1 MRKRGSM
8 YIQVKVIQMCL
19 MMTILPFFYCYI
31 NLDSRKIW
39 VFIRNMTFLCSQVIT
54 KKSQFQL
61 QKQFSTD
68 FLLPTDD
75 DDLSKFLQ
83 TENLSQCVKKRKKSH
98 IVYTYFSLNMWT
110 YCLKAPTNLNYDNKC
125 VFYVAQCAKDI
136 IKNSLP
142 LKTKKNLL

>member
-1 MRKRGSM
+1 M

-19 MMTILPFFYCYI
+19 MMTIQPFFYCYI

-39 VFIRNMTFLCSQVIT
+39 VFIRNMTFLFSQVIT

-68 FLLPTDD
+68 FLVPTDD
-75 DDLSKFLQ
+75 DDLSKYSCRLKICH
-83 TENLSQCVKKRKKSH
+83 NVSKMKKISH
-98 IVYTYFSLNMWT
+98 CFYILTHFSPS
-110 YCLKAPTNLNYDNKC
+110 LKAPTNLNYDNKC
-125 VFYVAQCAKDI
+125 VYYVAQCAKDI